1 MQPNKPLFKQFFL
14 LVVFS
19 TSLLLASCSDD
30 KKKLEGDTKTDA
42 KTEVKTEVKADK
54 KMLGPGKRA
63 VARWEALIAR
73 DWKKAYEFET
83 PAFRKNYSFNK
94 FRSRFGSAVVWKE
107 IKLKKVTMTG
117 DKKEIAQ
124 VKLVLDYL
132 FLEPGGGEMLL
143 PSPIDERWLLEAG
156 QWWYV
161 AK

>member
-1 MQPNKPLFKQFFL
+1 MQQNKSLLKQLFL

-19 TSLLLASCSDD
+19 TALLLASCSED

-42 KTEVKTEVKADK
+42 KTEVKADTK
-54 KMLGPGKRA
+54 TLSPGKRA
-63 VARWEALIAR
+63 VARWEALIER

-107 IKLKKVTMTG
+107 IKLKKVTITG

>member
-1 MQPNKPLFKQFFL
+1 MQQNKRLFKQLFL
-14 LVVFS
+14 LVIFS
-19 TSLLLASCSDD
+19 TSLLLASCSED
-30 KKKLEGDTKTDA
+30 KKESEVTTKTDP
-42 KTEVKTEVKADK
+42 KTEVKAEK
-54 KMLGPGKRA
+54 KMLDPGERA

-73 DWKKAYEFET
+73 DWKKAYQFET

>member
-1 MQPNKPLFKQFFL
+1 MRQNKSLFKQLFL
-14 LVVFS
+14 LLIFS
-19 TSLLLASCSDD
+19 ISLLLASCSED
-30 KKKLEGDTKTDA
+30 KKKPDVEAKTD
-42 KTEVKTEVKADK
+42 TKTEVKADTK
-54 KMLGPGKRA
+54 TLDPGERA
-63 VARWEALIAR
+63 IARWKALIER

-107 IKLKKVTMTG
+107 INLKKVTMTG
-117 DKKEIAQ
+117 EKKEIAQ

-143 PSPIDERWLLEAG
+143 PSPIDERWLLEDG

>member
-1 MQPNKPLFKQFFL
+1 MFKNNSLFGNIFILFL
-14 LVVFS
+14 FS
-19 TSLLLASCSDD
+19 LSLLLTSCSED
-30 KKKLEGDTKTDA
+30 KKDLEKDTQTD
-42 KTEVKTEVKADK
+42 VKTSENSTK
-54 KMLGPGKRA
+54 KTIDPGKRA
-63 VARWEALIAR
+63 IARWEALIAR

-94 FRSRFGSAVVWKE
+94 FRSRFGNAVVWKKIE
-107 IKLKKVTMTG
+107 LKKVTIK
-117 DKKEIAQ
+117 DDNKNIAN

-143 PSPIDERWLLEAG
+143 PSPIDERWLLEDG